1 MSAPQ
6 LRRRDASPSSS
17 HGWHSSHT
25 SERLGHNHHPPHH
38 PVPRSLSEQG
48 FPGILSLPQLAQ
60 AARIPVVRENGVRV
74 QFGELW
80 RMQRTVAIFI
90 RHFWCPMCQDYLA
103 SLMRDVDHAALART
117 GVRLIVI
124 GCGSYGLIR
133 SYRQIFRLPY
143 EIFVDASPG
152 QILYRALGMGQI
164 PSGAHKARFST
175 EDAAGSYVRHGAVS
189 GLAMVVAH
197 ALRVGMPV
205 WERGGDASQLG
216 GEFVLGPGL
225 SCTYV
230 HRMQNT
236 AGHAPIV
243 DVLAAAGVRAAR
255 KVPGA
260 GPRPNISLPLGR
272 GADARDTK
280 VLSVVR
286 EEACG
291 TCGACEGCAEALNI
305 ELESTASGE
314 WSVVVKGKAL

>member
-1 MSAPQ
+1 MWLVRTYP
-6 LRRRDASPSSS
+6 LLSPCAFLSS
-17 HGWHSSHT
+17 
-25 SERLGHNHHPPHH
+25 L
-38 PVPRSLSEQG
+38 
-48 FPGILSLPQLAQ
+48 
-60 AARIPVVRENGVRV
+60 
-74 QFGELW
+74 
-80 RMQRTVAIFI
+80 I
-90 RHFWCPMCQDYLA
+90 RWYPSNDYLA
-103 SLMRDVDHAALART
+103 E
-117 GVRLIVI
+117 
-124 GCGSYGLIR
+124 
-133 SYRQIFRLPY
+133 IFRLPY
-143 EIFVDASPG
+143 EIFIDASPG

-175 EDAAGSYVRHGAVS
+175 EHVAGSYVRHGAVS

-216 GEFVLGPGL
+216 GEFVLGPGYVHIHTPPLLIHTSDVRSGARL

-236 AGHAPIV
+236 SGHAPIV

-255 KVPGA
+255 KVSGA
-260 GPRPNISLPLGR
+260 GPRPNISLPLER
-272 GADARDTK
+272 GADARDAK

-314 WSVVVKGKAL
+314 WSVVVTGKAL